1 VITKEVTANSLN
13 KLNKGVNKMKTIT
26 LTEEQYG
33 ALLDALNTL
42 KEFEIDDDQSEALWK
57 LMEAL

>member
-1 VITKEVTANSLN
+1 MITKEVTANSLN